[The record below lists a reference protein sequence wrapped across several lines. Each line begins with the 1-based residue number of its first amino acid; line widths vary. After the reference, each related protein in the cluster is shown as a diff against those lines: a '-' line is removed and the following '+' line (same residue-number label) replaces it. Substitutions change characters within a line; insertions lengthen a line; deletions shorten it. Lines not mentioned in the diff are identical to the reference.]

1 MAVNKILKTDLIDE
15 NVVYG
20 IFEESDHYAL
30 LLKVKINDRRMF
42 RKRME
47 GIKKIKI
54 ESREV

>member
-47 GIKKIKI
+47 GIKKN
-54 ESREV
+54 